1 MYLIVTLC
9 ITFLDILCNLLGKKV
24 NGGTY
29 FNIRHYFKTVATL
42 TISPEEMSTIK
53 RGAREVEGAETRRQ
67 QENSIKQG
75 RLCSA
80 ININKLT
87 SFVMTAIR
95 DCMRKVISF
104 PAKVSVIWQQFLKT
118 KVTRDFSMLS
128 YFRLFISLELYL
140 NHTLQNATWVFRVR
154 WNHFSRIPMEIKCI

>member
-1 MYLIVTLC
+1 M
-9 ITFLDILCNLLGKKV
+9 V
-24 NGGTY
+24 N
-29 FNIRHYFKTVATL
+29 
-42 TISPEEMSTIK
+42 ISLEEMSKNK

-140 NHTLQNATWVFRVR
+140 NHTLQNAT
-154 WNHFSRIPMEIKCI
+154 